1 MAQDRKGKELHRRG
15 TNVVRSPVSKESLD
29 QAEAWALLGTLTLTS
44 YGVTCNTRILSRRG

>member
-15 TNVVRSPVSKESLD
+15 TNVVRSPVRKESLD